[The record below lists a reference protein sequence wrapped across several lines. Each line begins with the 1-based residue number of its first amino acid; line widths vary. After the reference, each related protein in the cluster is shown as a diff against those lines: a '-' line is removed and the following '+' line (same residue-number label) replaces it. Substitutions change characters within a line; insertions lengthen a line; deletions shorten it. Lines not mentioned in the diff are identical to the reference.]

1 MEVVV
6 LGQNL
11 VVDVEVR
18 NRVVES
24 SKFGVSL
31 DFFLGRVDSSGNYS
45 VPTGDYVLDLS
56 GVKSVAPFAFYDR
69 FKKSCSAHVTKI
81 YADDLESVGNSS
93 FFNAFSTQPR
103 LEEARFGV
111 YTVESTSAFNSVFY
125 LSNKNAKITFPRLRV
140 ISGETA
146 FASAFDGLDVNVDE
160 VFPVL
165 EEITGREAMRSFVSY
180 KVGRTIL
187 LPSVKKITGA
197 NAYYS
202 STFGGVLLQNTVWLL
217 PNTTE
222 ITGYVWRG
230 TSSVVA
236 EIHFASKNRALIEA
250 CEGYGYKWGFEGAT
264 IYFDL

>member
-1 MEVVV
+1 MDVVV

-11 VVDVEVR
+11 VMDVEVK
-18 NRVVES
+18 NRVVDK

-31 DFFLGRVDSSGNYS
+31 DFFLGQVDSSGNYS
-45 VPTGDYVLDLS
+45 VPTGGFVLDLS
-56 GVKSVAPFAFYDR
+56 GIKSVAPLAFYDR
-69 FKKSCSAHVTKI
+69 FKKGCSAHVTKI

-93 FFNAFSTQPR
+93 FFNAFTSQSR

-111 YTVESTSAFNSVFY
+111 YAVESTSAFNSVFY
-125 LSNKNAKITFPRLRV
+125 LSNKNAKIMFPRLRV
-140 ISGETA
+140 ISGDTA

-180 KVGRTIL
+180 KVGRTIS

-197 NAYYS
+197 NAYTS
-202 STFGGVLLQNTVWLL
+202 SMFGGVLSQNTVWLL
-217 PNTTE
+217 PNVTE

-230 TSSVVA
+230 SSSVSA

-250 CEGYGYKWGFEGAT
+250 CDGYDYKWGFEGAT
-264 IYFDL
+264 VYFDL